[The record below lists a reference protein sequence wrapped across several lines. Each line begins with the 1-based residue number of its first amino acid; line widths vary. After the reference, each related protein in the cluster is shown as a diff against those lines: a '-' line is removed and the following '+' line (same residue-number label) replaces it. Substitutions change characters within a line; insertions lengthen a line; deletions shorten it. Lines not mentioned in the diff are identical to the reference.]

1 MENNEGVFLDGGLKI
16 EAETS
21 KWRLCLHQKS
31 GFNFKASIICFIYG
45 AQWNEINIV
54 YHNCLI

>member
-31 GFNFKASIICFIYG
+31 PNLILKLVLCFKYS